1 MLIEATSDFEIL
13 RERNSSVKELLEDQ
27 RRQVDALFEETDAL
41 LKAAKVALKK
51 CSEFLTGNDELRDFV
66 ATLPE
71 DQTTQQ
77 LENEIEGEKA
87 RLELMHEG
95 NGGVIKEYEQRKKK
109 IDALSARL
117 EEIKSALSELDDKI
131 KEIRDQWEPE
141 LDSLVE
147 KISNSF
153 SLNMEQISCAGEVG
167 IHKDED
173 FDQWAIQIRVKF
185 RYVHLLLPSKQT
197 WKLTFMTRESE
208 PLTTLD
214 SHRQSGGERAVSTI
228 FYLMSLQSLT
238 RSPFRV
244 VDEINQGMD
253 PRNERLVHKRI
264 VSIACGLLDEQSQPL
279 QNGDEE
285 EDDGDSDGERG
296 GVADRNRGG
305 SQYFLITPKLLHN
318 LTYERGMRVLC
329 IASGEYMP
337 DDRSRVDFN
346 RCIDLMRGLK
356 ATTMASNAAAATAAV
371 AG

>member
-1 MLIEATSDFEIL
+1 MLIEAISDLEIL
-13 RERNSSVKELLEDQ
+13 RERNSSVEELLEDQ
-27 RRQVDALFEETDAL
+27 QRQVDALVRETEALQRTAKAL
-41 LKAAKVALKK
+41 LEK
-51 CSEFLTGNDELRDFV
+51 CTQFLAGVEDEVRSFLV
-66 ATLPE
+66 GLPAN
-71 DQTTQQ
+71 QTTEQV
-77 LENEIEGEKA
+77 EGEIESEKA

-95 NGGVIKEYEQRKKK
+95 NGGVIKEYDQRKKK
-109 IDALSARL
+109 IDALTARL
-117 EEIKSALSELDDKI
+117 GEIKNALTELDHKI
-131 KEIRDQWEPE
+131 KELRDQWEPE
-141 LDSLVE
+141 LDSLVG

-167 IHKDED
+167 VHKDED

-185 RYVHLLLPSKQT
+185 RYVHLLLLPLKQ
-197 WKLTFMTRESE
+197 KLTPVIRESE

-253 PRNERLVHKRI
+253 PRNERLVHKRM
-264 VSIACGLLDEQSQPL
+264 VGIACGVLDGVAQQSQSVE
-279 QNGDEE
+279 NGDDE
-285 EDDGDSDGERG
+285 EDRQDE
-296 GVADRNRGG
+296 VAGQGRGG

-337 DDRSRVDFN
+337 PDRSRVDFK
-346 RCIDLMRGLK
+346 RCVDLMRGLK
-356 ATTMASNAAAATAAV
+356 AGAMAAAA

>member
-1 MLIEATSDFEIL
+1 MLIEATSDFEVL
-13 RERNSSVKELLEDQ
+13 RDLNSSVKELLEDQ
-27 RRQVDALFEETDAL
+27 QRQVDALNSETATL
-41 LKAAKVALKK
+41 QKTAKAALAK
-51 CSEFLTGNDELRDFV
+51 CTQLMERVDDELRSFL
-66 ATLPE
+66 AALPAN
-71 DQTTQQ
+71 QTTEQ
-77 LENEIEGEKA
+77 LESEIESEKA

-95 NGGVIKEYEQRKKK
+95 NGGVIREYEQRKKK
-109 IDALSARL
+109 IDALTARL
-117 EEIKSALSELDDKI
+117 QEIRNALSEFDDKI
-131 KEIRDQWEPE
+131 KELRDQWEPE

-185 RYVHLLLPSKQT
+185 RYVHVLLLILKQT
-197 WKLTFMTRESE
+197 RQLTPLIRESE

-253 PRNERLVHKRI
+253 PRNERLVHKRM
-264 VSIACGLLDEQSQPL
+264 VGIACGVLDQQSQS
-279 QNGDEE
+279 QSHADRHEDDEDQEE
-285 EDDGDSDGERG
+285 ERESHSALTGQGKGS
-296 GVADRNRGG
+296 
-305 SQYFLITPKLLHN
+305 SQYFLITPKLLHD

-337 DDRSRVDFN
+337 ADRNRADFR
-346 RCIDLMRGLK
+346 RCVDLMRGLT
-356 ATTMASNAAAATAAV
+356 AGAVTAAAA